1 MKKTIAQFQVP
12 YLQVLDETGK
22 IDENVMTP
30 LSSKQIKELFELM
43 VLTRVFDDIALRMN
57 REGRLGTYAPMIGE
71 EASIVGTG
79 YAMEKNDWL
88 FPSFRENTTMF
99 LRGVP
104 FEKLLL
110 YWRGDERGNNFPANA
125 KSLPVY
131 VPVSTQM
138 PHAVGFAWAA
148 KMKKEKYATVVIFG
162 DGATSKGDFYESMN
176 FAGIFHIPIVFVCFN
191 NQYAI
196 SLPRSSQTNAK
207 TLAQKAIAAG
217 LEYFIQVDGNDVFAV
232 HSAVSAALKFAKAHG
247 PAFVECFTYRRSHH
261 TTADD
266 WTRYRQ
272 LKEVE
277 AWQKKDPIDRLRKY
291 MQSKK
296 IWTKAYENKVVA
308 KARTTVGNAVKK
320 SEAMPEPD
328 NKDIFK
334 FMFKEPTPD
343 LQRQSKELDE

>member
-1 MKKTIAQFQVP
+1 
-12 YLQVLDETGK
+12 
-22 IDENVMTP
+22 
-30 LSSKQIKELFELM
+30 M

-79 YAMEKNDWL
+79 YAMQKNDWL

-104 FEKLLL
+104 FERLLM
-110 YWRGDERGNNFPANA
+110 YWMGDERGNLYPSGT

-148 KMKKEKYATVVIFG
+148 KMKREKSAVVVIFG

-196 SLPRSSQTNAK
+196 SVPRSSQTNAQ

-217 LEYFIQVDGNDVFAV
+217 IEYFIQADGNDIFAV
-232 HSAVSAALKFAKAHG
+232 YSAVSQALKFAKAHG

-266 WTRYRQ
+266 WTRYRTT
-272 LKEVE
+272 KEVE
-277 AWQKKDPIDRLRKY
+277 EWQKKDPIDRLRLY

-296 IWTKAYENKVVA
+296 MWTKSYENKVIANSRKLVD
-308 KARTTVGNAVKK
+308 KSVKK
-320 SEAMPEPD
+320 AEATKDPD
-328 NKDIFK
+328 PKYIFNY
-334 FMFKEPTPD
+334 MFKELTED
-343 LQRQSKELDE
+343 LKKQMKELED